1 MNPELEA
8 AEKTI
13 RQEDQDARL
22 LELRDED
29 LRKIERVALSGFNVP
44 LDLVYALCRESVRLR
59 REVDDLKKKIGGGPC
74 QEVE

>member
-1 MNPELEA
+1 VNPELEA

-44 LDLVYALCRESVRLR
+44 LDLVYALCRECVRLR
-59 REVDDLKKKIGGGPC
+59 WDVNELKKKTASGR
-74 QEVE
+74 